1 MGEGTSLWFRCL
13 HQQTSVLLHR
23 AALRLDLHHIATVPC
38 SDPDHRLG
46 RPHHY
51 PEHPAASHS
60 AGPRSPQDGVSEFY
74 SLSVGYQQTDS
85 LIQLSTTVADCWQP
99 VLVTSTHPMKLVL

>member
-1 MGEGTSLWFRCL
+1 MAAAMGAAVAAGGPLAAYAGDPIPLSPWKGPLYGSDVCTSKPLFYFIAPLC
-13 HQQTSVLLHR
+13 
-23 AALRLDLHHIATVPC
+23 DCHIATVPC

-74 SLSVGYQQTDS
+74 SLSVGYQ
-85 LIQLSTTVADCWQP
+85 
-99 VLVTSTHPMKLVL
+99 